1 MAPLPDETRPPAGAA
16 RLFHTIVV
24 VGASL
29 GCGGGGEV
37 RAQPDASTPAS
48 FGSDDAN
55 GQTGARDVTT
65 TRADGA
71 PTSICDCAR
80 PGTFRCRAC
89 ASGKSPIRGRCL
101 DKDGVGCECDPSVAI
116 AAPGDCPH
124 PEQFV
129 CNVSADYTPST
140 NLGNGV
146 SSADWYAF
154 ADCACDPTLP
164 LLPSDCDC
172 ERCAFTCA
180 EYDPCSTSTAGV
192 DADRVRYACTCMP
205 PVPSIK

>member
-1 MAPLPDETRPPAGAA
+1 VAPPPDETRPPAGAA

-29 GCGGGGEV
+29 GCGGGGDV
-37 RAQPDASTPAS
+37 RPPADASTPTS
-48 FGSDDAN
+48 FG
-55 GQTGARDVTT
+55 GDVTT
-65 TRADGA
+65 ARADGA
-71 PTSICDCAR
+71 PTNVCDCAR

-101 DKDGVGCECDPSVAI
+101 DNDGVGCECDVSVPI

-129 CNVSADYTPST
+129 CNASPDYASAILGAGFPSD
-140 NLGNGV
+140 
-146 SSADWYAF
+146 DWYAF
-154 ADCACDPTLP
+154 ADCSCDPTLP
-164 LLPSDCDC
+164 VLPSDCDC
-172 ERCAFTCA
+172 ERCSFTCA
-180 EYDPCSTSTAGV
+180 DYEPCSASTAGM
-192 DADRVRYACTCMP
+192 DADRVRYACTCIP